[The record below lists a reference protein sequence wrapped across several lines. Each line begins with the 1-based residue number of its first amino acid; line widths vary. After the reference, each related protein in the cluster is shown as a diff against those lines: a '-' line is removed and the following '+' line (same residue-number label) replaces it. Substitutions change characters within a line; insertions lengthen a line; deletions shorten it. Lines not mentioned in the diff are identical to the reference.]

1 MPSSKSFNP
10 VTGAAALTLRKRGR
24 PPTPGLAEARREQ
37 ILATATALFARDGYD
52 RTDLQQVAD
61 ALKIGK
67 GTVYRYCRSKRDLFL
82 AAADRAMRQLRVAV
96 DTAAEAEPQP
106 LPRIRTA
113 IRAYLEF
120 FEAHPEYV
128 ELFIQERAAFR
139 DRKKPTYFE
148 HREANIERWREFYR
162 GLIAAR
168 VVREVPVDRITDTL
182 SSLVY
187 GTMFSNFF
195 LRREKAAA
203 KQADDILDV
212 VFNGILTRP
221 AGGDQK

>member
-1 MPSSKSFNP
+1 
-10 VTGAAALTLRKRGR
+10 V
-24 PPTPGLAEARREQ
+24 
-37 ILATATALFARDGYD
+37 TATALFAKEGFD

-61 ALKIGK
+61 ALGVGK
-67 GTVYRYCRSKRDLFL
+67 GTVYRYGRSKEELFL

-96 DTAAEAEPQP
+96 DAATDPEPEP
-106 LPRIRTA
+106 LEKVRKG

-128 ELFIQERAAFR
+128 ELLIQERAAFR

-148 HREANIERWREFYR
+148 HREANVERWRELYR
-162 GLIAAR
+162 DLIAKG
-168 VVREVPVDRITDTL
+168 VVRAIPVDRITDTI
-182 SSLVY
+182 SGLVY

-203 KQADDILDV
+203 KQADDIIDV
-212 VFNGILTRP
+212 VFNGILTKPRS
-221 AGGDQK
+221 GDVK